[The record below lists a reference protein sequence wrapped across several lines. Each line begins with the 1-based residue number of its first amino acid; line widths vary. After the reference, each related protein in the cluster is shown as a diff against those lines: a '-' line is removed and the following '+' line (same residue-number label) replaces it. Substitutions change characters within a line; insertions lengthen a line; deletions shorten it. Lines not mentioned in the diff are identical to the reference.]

1 MKRLLLF
8 ALLTGSTAFATPS
21 GTTLIVNG
29 TLIDPGTGKVI
40 PNGAVRIEGD
50 RIAAIIQ
57 NNTDIP
63 KKGDAVIDAKG
74 KFILPGYIDTHVHF
88 FQSGDIY
95 TRPDGLDL
103 NSIRPYKQETEWIRS
118 HLDDTFAR
126 YLRCGITSVLDI
138 GGPLWNFEMRKRANA
153 TAKAPRMAAAGPLIS
168 SVSRPQL
175 DLGDP
180 PIVKIDTPEQ
190 GREMVRKLAA
200 QKPDYIKIWY
210 IVPPAQPAERITP
223 KPGEGGSPAPSG
235 AASPM
240 PGQSDAERAAI
251 FRPVV
256 HAVVEESHRLK
267 LRVAVH
273 ATELEAAR
281 ASAEEGADL
290 LVHSVTDKPVDDAFV
305 KLLKEKGTML
315 TPTLVVFERYGR
327 TFANK
332 LELTPEEKA
341 WGNPEVIASLDVTK
355 IPEDKRPERLKKA
368 MENPAAVL
376 DSIQKTYDVALK
388 NLKTLEDAGITI
400 ATGTDAGNIGTI
412 HGPAIF
418 REFQLMK
425 QAGLTPMQILQC
437 TTANAAKTFG
447 GETGA
452 KIGSLQPGNY
462 ADLLILKSNPLD
474 DIRNASDIDSVMKNG
489 VMYHAVDVGRVLDE
503 TRDAD
508 ISRSPGVQRPGRRQ
522 ESRRREN
529 PWPDPVREQ
538 FSGLQSPGCDELGR
552 PPRPDRG

>member
-1 MKRLLLF
+1 MKRFSLLAVS
-8 ALLTGSTAFATPS
+8 ALCTATAFATPS
-21 GTTLIVNG
+21 GITVIANG
-29 TLIDPGTGKVI
+29 TAIDPGTGKII
-40 PNGAVRIEGD
+40 PNAAIVVQGD
-50 RIAAIIQ
+50 RITSIVQ
-57 NNTDIP
+57 NSTEIP
-63 KKGDAVIDAKG
+63 KKGDTVIDAKG

-88 FQSGDIY
+88 FQSGDLY

-126 YLRCGITSVLDI
+126 YLRSGITSVLDI

-153 TAKAPRMAAAGPLIS
+153 TAKAPRVAAAGPLIS

-210 IVPPAQPAERITP
+210 IVPPA
-223 KPGEGGSPAPSG
+223 SP
-235 AASPM
+235 AASPAAQSSASGSVSAPPSPAAPPS

-305 KLLKEKGTML
+305 KLLKDKGTML

-355 IPEDKRPERLKKA
+355 IPEDKRPDRIKKA
-368 MENPAAVL
+368 MENPQPIL

-388 NLKTLEDAGITI
+388 NLKTLEDAGIII

-437 TTANAAKTFG
+437 STANAAKVFG
-447 GETGA
+447 GDTGTE
-452 KIGSLQPGNY
+452 IGSLKPGNF
-462 ADLLILKSNPLD
+462 ADLVILKSNPID
-474 DIRNASDIDSVMKNG
+474 DIKNASDIESVMKG
-489 VMYHAVDVGRVLDE
+489 GIVYP
-503 TRDAD
+503 AD
-508 ISRSPGVQRPGRRQ
+508 KIIPTPATTH
-522 ESRRREN
+522 
-529 PWPDPVREQ
+529 
-538 FSGLQSPGCDELGR
+538 
-552 PPRPDRG
+552 